1 MVLSLLSQRQEKLFF
16 MENILLFMEIE
27 IDTPDKFHFKI
38 PSLDLEYV
46 FSIQVLEKYLLEK
59 SPVLNVDVSTY
70 NWECPNLIDYNV
82 QITSINQ
89 ALHSIF
95 KSITNGHNNPGVN
108 ALKVL
113 FYFLSGIIS
122 STNVK
127 LNPLCIYVETDLEMG
142 AGTGSSASFC
152 VALVATIIQYL
163 KLRSVD
169 LNNVSR
175 NGFKFFSWTK
185 QEIQHKKTFSQ
196 RQLENISNWAYSGEK
211 TFHGMPSGL
220 DNTICTYGNIVKFRK
235 NEKPT
240 VLKLSNTLFDVLLI
254 NTRVSRETSKL
265 VAHVANRREIFPALV
280 NHILEAMEDLT
291 NRAADTITKIDNCS
305 SANRLNYFHDL
316 ETLVQMNHGLL
327 CALGVS
333 HQKLEE
339 VVMVLEKHGIKGKL
353 TGAGGGGFAI
363 ALLPAGYDAG
373 EVIQKLKELDFG
385 VICTRLGGD
394 GVKVE

>member
-1 MVLSLLSQRQEKLFF
+1 MLGLSSKEFCCNKPPNGIEFTVSAPGKVILHGEHSVVYGKLAIAGSL
-16 MENILLFMEIE
+16 ELRTRIHLVE

-38 PSLDLEYV
+38 PSLGLEYV

-59 SPVLNVDVSTY
+59 SPVLNVDISTY

-152 VALVATIIQYL
+152 VAC
-163 KLRSVD
+163 
-169 LNNVSR
+169 
-175 NGFKFFSWTK
+175 
-185 QEIQHKKTFSQ
+185 
-196 RQLENISNWAYSGEK
+196 
-211 TFHGMPSGL
+211 L

-305 SANRLNYFHDL
+305 SANRLNYLHDL